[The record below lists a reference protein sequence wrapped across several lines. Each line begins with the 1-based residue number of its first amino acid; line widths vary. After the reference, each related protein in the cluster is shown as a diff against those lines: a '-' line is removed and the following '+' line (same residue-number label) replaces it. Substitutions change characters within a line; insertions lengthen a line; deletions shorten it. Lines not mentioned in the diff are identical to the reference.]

1 MGKGQWI
8 VENLASIST
17 GEVNLTALP
26 PEVRSELVEFGYV
39 HFEAAEVAAAMGVT
53 VEELLRANET
63 GQLRLE
69 NKSNK
74 PGPGMLFRLS
84 FGERYCVAL
93 IDRPAAANGDGG
105 EDAGG
110 QEVEGEQS

>member
-17 GEVNLTALP
+17 GDVNLAGLP

-39 HFEAAEVAAAMGVT
+39 HFEAAKVAAAMGVT
-53 VEELLRANET
+53 IEELLQANET

-69 NKSNK
+69 NKSNT

-84 FGERYCVAL
+84 FGNSFCV
-93 IDRPAAANGDGG
+93 ISIERPANADGNDGG
-105 EDAGG
+105 HRL
-110 QEVEGEQS
+110 S